1 MQARE
6 RPRGCLSVSPF
17 QLVLKR
23 VRRDWRLLLPAALGV
38 LAAVTLVSAAPMFL
52 ASVERLGYVSA
63 VRTAPELMLNLVA
76 SADFVPAAGPGLTR
90 VENEVTDALSSHLDA
105 AYAGHERSL
114 RTDDFLLDPTP
125 IIQTPK
131 PASLLASGQDE
142 RPAYFIN
149 AAEFE
154 KHVRVLSG
162 RMPGGDVSSN
172 LLEFAE
178 KGPVA
183 EAVVSAS
190 TASGLDIAVGDTVT
204 LFAGLPRDRERAS
217 ASVVG
222 IVEPVDEDDGYWQG
236 RAAAF
241 FGSRDEDDAPRPA
254 AIVIAPEAASKLP
267 EQLVEPAGYT
277 YGHAF
282 IATVSGLDGRV
293 SLVEGRAAG
302 DSVVDDGSGPV
313 VEAVLPVPRA
323 LPFGIEIGSVLTLTP
338 FIDEP
343 VWVRAK
349 IVGIVERA
357 HPDEIYWQWGP
368 AGLFDL
374 PEIPDQ
380 PLPLIV
386 SRQALVDAVGGAY
399 PDSLMRSTWYAPFDR
414 SRLQAWSPDDAGARL
429 RDLKTDLA
437 GTLPGSTSISG
448 LASLLETVE
457 RQRFAASLTLI
468 ALAATTTLTLLF
480 FVSLMM
486 NYVVVG
492 RRSDVGKLSALG
504 AARLRILKLYGA
516 EAFVVTLG
524 AAVSAP
530 LLAFVAVV
538 AAVMLPIFHPYRGS
552 SPIPVEWVPWSFVG
566 AAGVGALC
574 FCILALPPLFGAGAG
589 QLSRRFRWVRAPSTL
604 LFQKYHVDTFLLVL
618 GGLFYWEIYTRG
630 ELVAGGLFRES
641 NVNEVLFVAPVLLV
655 LLVGLLFVRLFPL
668 ALRFAAGES
677 AALLDVVAFAAVVA
691 SAALTLLDAQEDPQW
706 SILALLGIGAAY
718 WTARVASRPTLRYAS
733 LAVQAVLAVA
743 LVVLAEPFAGPS
755 GQFAPALGI
764 VALVP
769 AQLGFAALAAYA
781 RAAPVSVVMA
791 IRQMARNPYPYMLL
805 SLLLVLVTGLATF
818 AATVGTT
825 LVQRDEDVVRYDVGA
840 DLRVADIG
848 RYVDL
853 AALKSRYEASPAVE
867 RVSAAYRGRVLGL
880 PGVGDEFE
888 LLAVEAQGFADTSW
902 YRDDFSD
909 RTLAELM
916 ESVTRRAGAGPA
928 PVPGGASGL
937 GLWAKLGPVSPHVL
951 VTVTL
956 RDGVGA
962 ATSLDLGTL
971 DQRDWTT
978 ITADL
983 PLGMEPPVT
992 VTSIRLLPLPGL
1004 IGISGSVL
1012 VDSLF
1017 AIQDGAEVVL
1027 DDFTEQARWT
1037 PVPTSM
1043 SLADSVLTVSQD
1055 ARIGSGSMEYVYGE
1069 GSTRASPGTYD
1080 SPSGGPL
1087 PVVAHVPPGEENDIA
1102 AGHTFVADIGG
1113 YLVPFVVADTV
1124 DYFPTIDTRRRSL
1137 AVCDLDMLL
1146 EHLEALG
1153 GSGHIAPNELFV
1165 RLSPGAGGEPS
1176 GELKSLAPRL
1186 SQVLDRRDPDALR
1199 NRTLNGGPLV
1209 TAGWRAMSLAA
1220 LAASAFAAVV
1230 GYAAHLL
1237 SSARRIRR
1245 ENDLLQSL
1253 GASRRQGTARLVLEN
1268 LVVVAVGMALG
1279 AWAGLLMSELFVPA
1293 LSPSRAPVPPVVVT
1307 TDWTVLAVI
1316 WTAEAVAFAAMLILF
1331 GRSIARSDASLDLE
1345 DVQ

>member
-1 MQARE
+1 M
-6 RPRGCLSVSPF
+6 SSF

-23 VRRDWRLLLPAALGV
+23 VRRDWRLLIPAAVGV

-52 ASVERLGYVSA
+52 RSVERLGYVSA
-63 VRTAPELMLNLVA
+63 VRTAPDLMLNVVA
-76 SADFVPAAGPGLTR
+76 SADFVPVAEPGLTR
-90 VENEVTDALSSHLDA
+90 VEDEVTATLSRHLES
-105 AYAGHERSL
+105 AYGGHERSL

-125 IIQTPK
+125 IIQAPK
-131 PASLLASGQDE
+131 PASALVVGQEDE
-142 RPAYFIN
+142 RPAHFIN

-154 KHVRVLSG
+154 KHVRAVAG
-162 RMPGGDVSSN
+162 RLPGDDVSSN
-172 LLEFAE
+172 LFEFAE

-190 TASGLDIAVGDTVT
+190 TASLLNIEIGDTVT
-204 LFAGLPRDRERAS
+204 LFAGLPRDRVLAS

-241 FGSRDEDDAPRPA
+241 FGSRVEDVAPGSA
-254 AIVIAPEAASKLP
+254 AFVITPEAASKLP
-267 EQLVEPAGYT
+267 EQLVAPAGYT

-282 IATVSGLDGRV
+282 IATVSGLEGRV
-293 SLVEGRAAG
+293 SPVDGRAAG
-302 DSVVDDGSGPV
+302 DIVVDDGGGPV

-323 LPFGIEIGSVLTLTP
+323 LPFGIEVGSVLTLTP

-343 VWVRAK
+343 AWVRAK
-349 IVGIVERA
+349 IVGTVERA
-357 HPDEIYWQWGP
+357 APDDVYWQWGP

-386 SRQALVDAVGGAY
+386 SREALAQAVGAAY
-399 PDSLMRSTWYAPFDR
+399 PDSLMRSVWYAPFDR
-414 SRLQAWSPDDAGARL
+414 SELQAWSPDDAGARL
-429 RDLKTDLA
+429 RDLKIDLA
-437 GTLPGSTSISG
+437 EALPGNTSISG
-448 LASLLETVE
+448 MSSLLETVE
-457 RQRFAASLTLI
+457 RQRFVASLTLV

-486 NYVVVG
+486 SYVVG
-492 RRSDVGKLSALG
+492 ARRSDVGKLSALG
-504 AARLRILKLYGA
+504 AGRWRILNLYGA
-516 EAFVVTLG
+516 EALAVTFG

-530 LLAFVAVV
+530 LLAFAAVL
-538 AAVMLPIFHPYRGS
+538 AAVMLPLFHPYRGS
-552 SPIPVEWVPWSFVG
+552 SPVPVEWVHWSFVG

-574 FCILALPPLFGAGAG
+574 FCILSLPPLFGAGAG
-589 QLSRRFRWVRAPSTL
+589 QLSRRFRWVRAPTTL

-618 GGLFYWEIYTRG
+618 GCLFYWEIYSRG
-630 ELVAGGLFRES
+630 DLIAGGLFRDS
-641 NVNEVLFVAPVLLV
+641 NVNEILFVAPVLLV

-677 AALLDVVAFAAVVA
+677 AALLDVAAVISVAA
-691 SAALTLLDAQEDPQW
+691 SAALALLDAPQEPGW
-706 SILALLGIGAAY
+706 SILALLGIAAAY
-718 WTARVASRPTLRYAS
+718 WAARAPPSPTPRYAF
-733 LAVQAVLAVA
+733 LAVQAA
-743 LVVLAEPFAGPS
+743 LVAAFVFVSEPFSAPGS
-755 GQFAPALGI
+755 RLAPALGL

-781 RAAPVSVVMA
+781 RAAPVSVAMA
-791 IRQMARNPYPYMLL
+791 IKQMARNPYPYMLL

-825 LVQRDEDVVRYDVGA
+825 LAKRDDDVVRYDVGA
-840 DLRVADIG
+840 DLRIADIG

-853 AALKSRYEASPAVE
+853 AALKRSYEASPAVE
-867 RVSAAYRGRVLGL
+867 RMSAVYRGRALGL

-888 LLAVEAQGFADTSW
+888 LLAVEANSFSDTSW
-902 YRDDFSD
+902 YRGDFSV

-916 ESVTRRAGAGPA
+916 ESVARREGSGPA
-928 PVPGGASGL
+928 PVPSGASGL
-937 GLWAKLGPVSPHVL
+937 GIRAKLGPVSPHVL

-956 RDGVGA
+956 RDAAGA
-962 ATSLDLGTL
+962 TTSLDLGEL
-971 DQRDWTT
+971 KQREWTT
-978 ITADL
+978 VTAEL
-983 PLGMEPPVT
+983 PQAMQPPVT

-1017 AIQDGAEVVL
+1017 AVEDGAEVVL
-1027 DDFTEQARWT
+1027 DDFAAAARWT
-1037 PVPTSM
+1037 PVPASM
-1043 SLADSVLTVSQD
+1043 SLADSTLAVSND
-1055 ARIGSGSMEYVYGE
+1055 ARVGSGSIEYVYGE
-1069 GSTRASPGTYD
+1069 GSTRAAPGIYD

-1087 PVVAHVPPGEENDIA
+1087 PVIAHVPAGEEPGLGI
-1102 AGHTFVADIGG
+1102 GHTFVVDIGG

-1124 DYFPTIDTRRRSL
+1124 DYFPTVETRRRSL
-1137 AVCDLDMLL
+1137 AVCDLELLL
-1146 EHLEALG
+1146 EHLAALG
-1153 GSGHIAPNELFV
+1153 ASDHIAPNELFV
-1165 RLSPGAGGEPS
+1165 KLRPGEDAEVGD
-1176 GELKSLAPRL
+1176 ELKSLAPRL
-1186 SQVLDRRDPDALR
+1186 SLVLDRRDPDELR

-1209 TAGWRAMSLAA
+1209 TAGWRAMSLGA

-1237 SSARRIRR
+1237 SAARRIRR

-1253 GASRRQGTARLVLEN
+1253 GASRRQGAVRLALEN
-1268 LVVVAVGMALG
+1268 LVVVAVGITLG

-1293 LSPSRAPVPPVVVT
+1293 LSPTRAPVPPVVVA
-1307 TDWTVLAVI
+1307 TDWMVLGAI
-1316 WTAEAVAFAAMLILF
+1316 WAAEALAFAAMLLLF
-1331 GRSIARSDASLDLE
+1331 GRRIVRSDSSLDLE
-1345 DVQ
+1345 EVQ

>member
-1 MQARE
+1 M
-6 RPRGCLSVSPF
+6 SPF

-23 VRRDWRLLLPAALGV
+23 VRRDWRLLLPAAVGV
-38 LAAVTLVSAAPMFL
+38 LAAITLVSAAPMFL
-52 ASVERLGYVSA
+52 ASVERLGYVSS
-63 VRTAPELMLNLVA
+63 VRTAPELMLNIVA
-76 SADFVPAAGPGLTR
+76 SADFVPAAEPGLTR
-90 VENEVTDALSSHLDA
+90 VEDEVTATLDSHLDGV
-105 AYAGHERSL
+105 YVGHERSL

-131 PASLLASGQDE
+131 PAEARLAGQDDG

-154 KHVRVLSG
+154 KHVRVVAG
-162 RMPGGDVSSN
+162 RLGGDDVSSN

-183 EAVVSAS
+183 EAVVSAW
-190 TASGLDIAVGDTVT
+190 TASELNIAIGDTVT
-204 LFAGLPRDRERAS
+204 LFAGLPRDRVRAS
-217 ASVVG
+217 ATVVG
-222 IVEPVDEDDGYWQG
+222 IAEPVDEDDGYWKG
-236 RAAAF
+236 RAATF
-241 FGSRDEDDAPRPA
+241 FGSREEDGAPRSA
-254 AIVIAPEAASKLP
+254 AFVITPEAASKLP

-282 IATVSGLDGRV
+282 IATVSGLDDRV
-293 SLVEGRAAG
+293 SLVEGRAAL
-302 DSVVDDGSGPV
+302 DVVHDDGHGPI
-313 VEAVLPVPRA
+313 VETVLPVPRA
-323 LPFGIEIGSVLTLTP
+323 LPFGVEVGDVLTLTP
-338 FIDEP
+338 YIDEP

-349 IVGIVERA
+349 IVGIVERVR
-357 HPDEIYWQWGP
+357 PDDVYWQWGP

-386 SRQALVDAVGGAY
+386 SRESLVQAVGGAY
-399 PDSLMRSTWYAPFDR
+399 PDSLMRSTWYVPFDR
-414 SRLQAWSPDDAGARL
+414 TELQTWSPDDTDARL
-429 RDLKTDLA
+429 RALKIEFA
-437 GTLPGSTSISG
+437 EALPGNTTISG
-448 LASLLETVE
+448 LSSLLETVE

-486 NYVVVG
+486 NYVVGG

-504 AARLRILKLYGA
+504 AGRWRILRLYGA
-516 EAFVVTLG
+516 EALAVTFG
-524 AAVSAP
+524 AAASAP
-530 LLAFVAVV
+530 LLAFAAVG

-604 LFQKYHVDTFLLVL
+604 LFQKYHLDTFLLVL
-618 GGLFYWEIYTRG
+618 GGLFYWEIYSRG
-630 ELVAGGLFRES
+630 ELVAGGLFRDA

-677 AALLDVVAFAAVVA
+677 AALIDVVAVAAVAA
-691 SAALTLLDAQEDPQW
+691 SAALTLFDAPEEPLW
-706 SILALLGIGAAY
+706 SILALLGIGVAY
-718 WTARVASRPTLRYAS
+718 WAGRLASRSSVRYVS
-733 LAVQAVLAVA
+733 LAVQAALATVF
-743 LVVLAEPFAGPS
+743 VVVSEPFADPGPRL
-755 GQFAPALGI
+755 APAVGL

-769 AQLGFAALAAYA
+769 AQLGFAVVAAYS

-791 IRQMARNPYPYMLL
+791 LSQMARNPYPYMLL

-825 LVQRDEDVVRYDVGA
+825 LAQRDEDVVRYDVAA

-848 RYVDL
+848 RYEDIS
-853 AALKSRYEASPAVE
+853 ALRRTYEAAPAVE

-880 PGVGDEFE
+880 PGVGDEFD
-888 LLAVEAQGFADTSW
+888 LLAVEAHSFRDTSW

-909 RTLAELM
+909 RNLVELM
-916 ESVTRRAGAGPA
+916 ESVARRDGTGPA
-928 PVPGGASGL
+928 PLPGGASGL

-951 VTVTL
+951 AAVTL
-956 RDGVGA
+956 RDGSGS
-962 ATSLDLGTL
+962 TTTLDLGTL
-971 DQRDWTT
+971 NQREWTQ
-978 ITADL
+978 ITTDL
-983 PLGMEPPVT
+983 PAGMEPPVT

-1017 AIQDGAEVVL
+1017 AVQGGAEIVL
-1027 DDFTEQARWT
+1027 DDFAEPTRWT

-1043 SLADSVLTVSQD
+1043 SHADSALNVSQD
-1055 ARIGSGSMEYVYGE
+1055 ARIGPGSMEYAYGE
-1069 GSTRASPGTYD
+1069 GSTRAVPGLYE

-1087 PVVAHVPPGEENDIA
+1087 PVIVHVPPGDESGIGV
-1102 AGHTFVADIGG
+1102 GHAFVADIGG

-1124 DYFPTIDTRRRSL
+1124 DYFPTFDTRRRSL
-1137 AVCDLDMLL
+1137 AVCDLDSLL

-1165 RLSPGAGGEPS
+1165 RLAPGAGGEVS
-1176 GELKSLAPRL
+1176 GELRSLAPRL
-1186 SQVLDRRDPDALR
+1186 SQVLDRRDADEFR
-1199 NRTLNGGPLV
+1199 TRTLNGGPLV

-1245 ENDLLQSL
+1245 ENDLLRSL
-1253 GASRRQGTARLVLEN
+1253 GASRRQGSVRLVLEN

-1293 LSPSRAPVPPVVVT
+1293 LSPSRAAVPPVVVA
-1307 TDWTVLAVI
+1307 TDWTVLGAILAV
-1316 WTAEAVAFAAMLILF
+1316 EAAAFAAMLLLI
-1331 GRSIARSDASLDLE
+1331 GRRIVRPEASLDLE
-1345 DVQ
+1345 EVQ

>member
-1 MQARE
+1 M
-6 RPRGCLSVSPF
+6 SPF

-23 VRRDWRLLLPAALGV
+23 VRRDWRLLLPAAVGV

-52 ASVERLGYVSA
+52 ASVERLGYVSS
-63 VRTAPELMLNLVA
+63 VRTAPELILNIVA

-90 VENEVTDALSSHLDA
+90 VENEVADTLDRHMEA

-131 PASLLASGQDE
+131 PASAVLSGEDDG

-190 TASGLDIAVGDTVT
+190 TASNLGIRIGDTFT
-204 LFAGLPRDRERAS
+204 LFAGLPRDRVRAS
-217 ASVVG
+217 ATVVG

-241 FGSRDEDDAPRPA
+241 FGSRDRADTPSPA
-254 AIVIAPEAASKLP
+254 AFVITPEAASKLP

-277 YGHAF
+277 YGRAF
-282 IATVSGLDGRV
+282 FATVSGLDDRV
-293 SLVEGRAAG
+293 SLVDGRAAL
-302 DSVVDDGSGPV
+302 DVVHDDGSGPV
-313 VEAVLPVPRA
+313 VEAILPVPRA
-323 LPFGIEIGSVLTLTP
+323 LPFGIQVGSVLTLTP

-349 IVGIVERA
+349 IVGIAERA
-357 HPDEIYWQWGP
+357 HPDETYWQWGP

-386 SRQALVDAVGGAY
+386 SRQALVDAVGGVY

-414 SRLQAWSPDDAGARL
+414 DELQAWSPDDAGARL
-429 RDLKTDLA
+429 RDLKIDLA
-437 GTLPGSTSISG
+437 GTLPGSTTISG
-448 LASLLETVE
+448 LSSLLETVE

-486 NYVVVG
+486 SYVVGG

-504 AARLRILKLYGA
+504 AARLRILELYGA
-516 EAFVVTLG
+516 EALAVTLG

-530 LLAFVAVV
+530 LLAFAAVV
-538 AAVMLPIFHPYRGS
+538 AAVMLPLFDPYRGS

-618 GGLFYWEIYTRG
+618 GGLFYWEIYSRG

-655 LLVGLLFVRLFPL
+655 LLVGLLFVRIFPL

-677 AALLDVVAFAAVVA
+677 PALLDVVAFAAVGA
-691 SAALTLLDAQEDPQW
+691 SAALALLDAPEQPQW
-706 SILALLGIGAAY
+706 SVLALLGIGAAY
-718 WTARVASRPTLRYAS
+718 WTARAASRPTLRYAS
-733 LAVQAVLAVA
+733 LAGQAVLVA
-743 LVVLAEPFAGPS
+743 AFVFVADPFAGPS
-755 GQFAPALGI
+755 AQLAPALGI

-769 AQLGFAALAAYA
+769 AQLGFVALAAYA

-805 SLLLVLVTGLATF
+805 SLLLILVTGLATF

-840 DLRVADIG
+840 DLRVAGIG

-853 AALKSRYEASPAVE
+853 EALKSSYEASPAVE

-888 LLAVEAQGFADTSW
+888 LLAVQALSFWDTSW
-902 YRDDFSD
+902 YRGDFSD

-916 ESVTRRAGAGPA
+916 ESVARREGDGPA

-951 VTVTL
+951 VTVAL
-956 RDGVGA
+956 RDGAGA

-971 DQRDWTT
+971 DQRDWTR

-983 PLGMEPPVT
+983 PAGMEPPVT

-1017 AIQDGAEVVL
+1017 AIHDGAEVVL
-1027 DDFTEQARWT
+1027 DDFAELARWT

-1043 SLADSVLTVSQD
+1043 SLDDSVLTVSQD
-1055 ARIGSGSMEYVYGE
+1055 ARIGSGPMEYVYGE
-1069 GSTRASPGTYD
+1069 GSTRAAPGTYD

-1087 PVVAHVPPGEENDIA
+1087 PVVAHVPPGEEPGIA
-1102 AGHTFVADIGG
+1102 VGHAFVADIGG

-1137 AVCDLDMLL
+1137 AVADLDMLL
-1146 EHLEALG
+1146 EHLDALG

-1165 RLSPGAGGEPS
+1165 RLAPGAGGEPS

-1186 SQVLDRRDPDALR
+1186 SQVLDRRDPDELR

-1253 GASRRQGTARLVLEN
+1253 GASRRQGSVRLALEN

-1293 LSPSRAPVPPVVVT
+1293 LSPTRAPVPPIVVT
-1307 TDWTVLAVI
+1307 TDWTVLGAI
-1316 WTAEAVAFAAMLILF
+1316 WAAEAAAFAAMLLLF
-1331 GRSIARSDASLDLE
+1331 GRSIARPDASLDLE